1 MSNKVI
7 ISIVVVVVLLIAV
20 GIGTFLVLN
29 QQNFFSSADQ
39 TTGTGTQT
47 GVSTS
52 SSGTGNQGAT
62 SCPAPATPATVL
74 LSYPLC
80 ESTGGGPETCQFEK
94 AGCQWE
100 AVSGAQSYN
109 VKVTEVETGASVLST
124 SITAPTVKT
133 SFPVVQGRTYN
144 CQVTAVNSCGSGGMN
159 EDTLLCE
166 ADALLEP
173 SPSPTPPPPPPPP
186 PSIAPTPPPVAC
198 GATGCSATVPCQ
210 AGLICVQS
218 SVGSNYCAKAEYQ
231 NQCYR
236 SPGEAACC
244 QAQPTPAPTL
254 PPAGAVDQTI
264 VVAGVGL
271 LLVVLGA
278 AALMFL

>member
-20 GIGTFLVLN
+20 GIGTYLVLN

-39 TTGTGTQT
+39 TTGTAST
-47 GVSTS
+47 GS
-52 SSGTGNQGAT
+52 SSTATSTGTGSGGQGA
-62 SCPAPATPATVL
+62 SACQAPGTPGTVT

-80 ESTGGGPETCQFEK
+80 ESVGGGPETCQFEK
-94 AGCQWE
+94 AGCEWE
-100 AVSGAQSYN
+100 SVSGATSYN
-109 VKVTEVETGASVLST
+109 VKVTEVETGSSVAST
-124 SITAPTVKT
+124 TITAPITKT

-144 CQVTAVNSCGSGGMN
+144 CQVTATNSCGAGGMN

-166 ADALLEP
+166 ADAFVSP
-173 SPSPTPPPPPPPP
+173 SPSPTPPPPPP
-186 PSIAPTPPPVAC
+186 SIAPTPSPIAC
-198 GATGCSATVPCQ
+198 GFTGCSTAVPCQ
-210 AGLICVQS
+210 AGYICVQT
-218 SVGSNYCAKAEYQ
+218 SVGANYCAKAEYQ

-254 PPAGAVDQTI
+254 PPAGVLDQTYLI
-264 VVAGVGL
+264 AGVGI
-271 LLVVLGA
+271 LLVILGA

>member
-7 ISIVVVVVLLIAV
+7 ISIVVVVVMLIAV
-20 GIGTFLVLN
+20 GIGTYLVLN

-39 TTGTGTQT
+39 TTSTSQSGI
-47 GVSTS
+47 STS
-52 SSGTGNQGAT
+52 SSGTGGQGAS
-62 SCPAPATPATVL
+62 SCPAPATPATVT

-94 AGCQWE
+94 AGCVWE
-100 AVSGAQSYN
+100 PVSGAQSYN
-109 VKVTEVETGASVLST
+109 VKVTEVETGSSVQST
-124 SITAPTVKT
+124 SISAPTTKT

-166 ADALLEP
+166 ADALLTP
-173 SPSPTPPPPPPPP
+173 SPSVAPPPPPPP
-186 PSIAPTPPPVAC
+186 PSVAPTPSPVAC
-198 GATGCSATVPCQ
+198 GFTGCSQTVPCQ
-210 AGLICVQS
+210 DGLICVQT
-218 SVGSNYCAKAEYQ
+218 SVGTNYCARAEYQ

-236 SPGEAACC
+236 SPGETACC

-264 VVAGVGL
+264 VIAGVGV
-271 LLVVLGA
+271 LLVILGA